1 MQIQVHVPL
10 QGSWHNACLTLNLAE
25 CGPNRSPLPTPFSAC
40 SWCSVSAK
48 GEREKKKKAA
58 QSSEGRTRKGGLISL
73 REEAG
78 MLWEGE
84 IRKIV
89 LPSAVKRGIIGASGR
104 RLFCHL
110 AYSIP
115 RKSHLV
121 IRRIGEKRSNQTPIQ
136 APFSDSPCWLA
147 GWLGWVG

>member
-1 MQIQVHVPL
+1 M
-10 QGSWHNACLTLNLAE
+10 
-25 CGPNRSPLPTPFSAC
+25 
-40 SWCSVSAK
+40 
-48 GEREKKKKAA
+48 
-58 QSSEGRTRKGGLISL
+58 GG
-73 REEAG
+73 
-78 MLWEGE
+78 GE

-89 LPSAVKRGIIGASGR
+89 LPSAVKREIIGASGR

-121 IRRIGEKRSNQTPIQ
+121 IRRKGGKRSNQTPIQ

-147 GWLGWVG
+147 GLADWLAGLGRAGADPTSLHTRWEVRAPSTGPPLCPL

>member
-1 MQIQVHVPL
+1 
-10 QGSWHNACLTLNLAE
+10 
-25 CGPNRSPLPTPFSAC
+25 
-40 SWCSVSAK
+40 
-48 GEREKKKKAA
+48 
-58 QSSEGRTRKGGLISL
+58 
-73 REEAG
+73 

-121 IRRIGEKRSNQTPIQ
+121 IRRIGGKRSNQTPIQ
-136 APFSDSPCWLA
+136 ARFSDSPCWL
-147 GWLGWVG
+147 GWLAGLGWAGREQGLIPQKV

>member
-1 MQIQVHVPL
+1 
-10 QGSWHNACLTLNLAE
+10 
-25 CGPNRSPLPTPFSAC
+25 
-40 SWCSVSAK
+40 
-48 GEREKKKKAA
+48 
-58 QSSEGRTRKGGLISL
+58 
-73 REEAG
+73 

-121 IRRIGEKRSNQTPIQ
+121 IRRIGGKRSNQTPIQ

-147 GWLGWVG
+147 GWLGWAGREQGLIPQKI

>member
-1 MQIQVHVPL
+1 MWSKSFPHYPPPFQLAAGVQSL
-10 QGSWHNACLTLNLAE
+10 QRGGNE
-25 CGPNRSPLPTPFSAC
+25 GC
-40 SWCSVSAK
+40 S
-48 GEREKKKKAA
+48 

-121 IRRIGEKRSNQTPIQ
+121 IRRIGGKRSNQTPIQ
-136 APFSDSPCWLA
+136 ARFSDSPCWL
-147 GWLGWVG
+147 GWLAGLGWAGREQGLIPQKV

>member
-1 MQIQVHVPL
+1 
-10 QGSWHNACLTLNLAE
+10 
-25 CGPNRSPLPTPFSAC
+25 
-40 SWCSVSAK
+40 
-48 GEREKKKKAA
+48 
-58 QSSEGRTRKGGLISL
+58 
-73 REEAG
+73 

-121 IRRIGEKRSNQTPIQ
+121 IRRIGGKRSNQTPIQ
-136 APFSDSPCWLA
+136 ARFSDSPCWLA
-147 GWLGWVG
+147 GWLGWAGLVESRG

>member
-1 MQIQVHVPL
+1 MGGGKKAVL
-10 QGSWHNACLTLNLAE
+10 
-25 CGPNRSPLPTPFSAC
+25 SP
-40 SWCSVSAK
+40 VK
-48 GEREKKKKAA
+48 GE
-58 QSSEGRTRKGGLISL
+58 QGKGGLISL

-89 LPSAVKRGIIGASGR
+89 LPSAVKRGIIGASGG
-104 RLFCHL
+104 RLLCHL

-121 IRRIGEKRSNQTPIQ
+121 IRRIGGKRSNQTPIQ
-136 APFSDSPCWLA
+136 APFSDSPCGLA
-147 GWLGWVG
+147 GWARLVESKG

>member
-1 MQIQVHVPL
+1 
-10 QGSWHNACLTLNLAE
+10 
-25 CGPNRSPLPTPFSAC
+25 
-40 SWCSVSAK
+40 
-48 GEREKKKKAA
+48 
-58 QSSEGRTRKGGLISL
+58 
-73 REEAG
+73 

-89 LPSAVKRGIIGASGR
+89 LPSAVKRRIIGASGR

-121 IRRIGEKRSNQTPIQ
+121 IRRMGGKKEQ
-136 APFSDSPCWLA
+136 SDPYSSS
-147 GWLGWVG
+147 V